1 MVFRDLYSSLL
12 RLTPLSLFTWFELW
26 DLCLVVPTNA
36 DHTVCFNR
44 ARGKRTVKEGGKNRQ
59 AELETGSASSE
70 GRRRKVGGERGGK
83 DSRDAFQNTHTDT
96 DILRH
101 FKLKLN
107 NKD

>member
-70 GRRRKVGGERGGK
+70 GRRRKVGGEREEEKTAGMLFRIHIQTLIY
-83 DSRDAFQNTHTDT
+83 S
-96 DILRH
+96 DISN
-101 FKLKLN
+101 LN
-107 NKD
+107 